1 MSETSQ
7 NGDISIKIMKENTEL
22 FTDFIHRALMGAIQ
36 SGNCAFCLKW
46 ADLTHILEDGLISQ
60 VGNYRPAGV
69 LPNVSK
75 LFERPLFEQM
85 SLFFDQMFSVYQC
98 SFRKGIDP
106 QHCLIAM
113 LEKWNL
119 TKDKGDSFGALLT
132 DISKT
137 FDCLSHELL
146 IAKLAAYGFSQ
157 SALKLIYTYLFDT
170 KQRTKTFI

>member
-1 MSETSQ
+1 
-7 NGDISIKIMKENTEL
+7 
-22 FTDFIHRALMGAIQ
+22 
-36 SGNCAFCLKW
+36 
-46 ADLTHILEDGLISQ
+46 
-60 VGNYRPAGV
+60 
-69 LPNVSK
+69 
-75 LFERPLFEQM
+75 
-85 SLFFDQMFSVYQC
+85 MFSVYQC

-119 TKDKGDSFGALLT
+119 TKGKGDSFGALLT

-157 SALKLIYTYLFDT
+157 SALKLMYTYLFDT